1 VDLGWAAGAEN
12 SQDGSEC
19 ISLLLVSITVHD
31 KVDDDDD
38 ALGLVVVWASYM
50 ASCIE
55 DRVLWVPEQAASLG
69 KPFKGPL
76 AQIVLCVQ
84 YLLQY

>member
-1 VDLGWAAGAEN
+1 MVLGWAAGAEN
-12 SQDGSEC
+12 SQDGSEW

-50 ASCIE
+50 AASE
-55 DRVLWVPEQAASLG
+55 DRVLWVPEQAASRG

-76 AQIVLCVQ
+76 AQVVLCVQ